1 MRALIK
7 FTFFC
12 SLALLCGCMDGGRY
26 AGEWQAVGGGDRQLA
41 IAKVKGL
48 EFTVA
53 LPGIGGR
60 PQIMP
65 GFLISNGALEVGGP
79 NDIYFQ
85 YLVSDQDTGH
95 LYLLQAMDMR
105 SLSPGQRRTGDRQP
119 SPWAA
124 ICGIC
129 PHKIEMIAHNAFRR
143 SFASI

>member
-1 MRALIK
+1 MRALVC

-53 LPGIGGR
+53 QPGIGGR
-60 PQIMP
+60 PRIMP

-85 YLVSDQDTGH
+85 YLVSDMDTGH
-95 LYLLQAMDMR
+95 LYLLQATDMR
-105 SLSPGQRRTGDRQP
+105 ALSSQVKGGRVTGSQVQGLKYVEFARTK
-119 SPWAA
+119 S
-124 ICGIC
+124 
-129 PHKIEMIAHNAFRR
+129 K
-143 SFASI
+143 

>member
-1 MRALIK
+1 MRAMLK

-26 AGEWQAVGGGDRQLA
+26 ASEWQAVGGGDRQLA

-53 LPGIGGR
+53 MPGIGGR
-60 PQIMP
+60 LKFMP

-85 YLVSDQDTGH
+85 YLVSDKDTGH

-105 SLSPGQRRTGDRQP
+105 ALSSQIKGGQVTGSQVHSLKYVEFARTK
-119 SPWAA
+119 S
-124 ICGIC
+124 
-129 PHKIEMIAHNAFRR
+129 E
-143 SFASI
+143 